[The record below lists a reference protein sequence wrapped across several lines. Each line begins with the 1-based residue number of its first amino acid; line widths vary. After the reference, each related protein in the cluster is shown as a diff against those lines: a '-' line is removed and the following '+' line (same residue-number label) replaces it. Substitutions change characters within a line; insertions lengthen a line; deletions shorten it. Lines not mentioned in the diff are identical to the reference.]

1 MSHHRLSVL
10 LSHGWHQSG
19 SSKYYRKGV
28 QNIKVNRSINV
39 IFGHCQWCL
48 QEFVG
53 YYSILQSKLHFAQ
66 FFSSHWTEGF
76 TDFPNYGS
84 SRSILCVHIK
94 VSFKYVPKGPI
105 GKYRLVPYIRRAFL
119 GNLTVDHS
127 DVVGSSPV
135 GAAPTTIPSPLN
147 TWLQH
152 IAQRQLQAE
161 TENN

>member
-1 MSHHRLSVL
+1 MT
-10 LSHGWHQSG
+10 
-19 SSKYYRKGV
+19 SKWFLK
-28 QNIKVNRSINV
+28 
-39 IFGHCQWCL
+39 IFSQMCPEHKSEQIDKCYIWTLPGMGCL

-119 GNLTVDHS
+119 GNLIVDPS

-152 IAQRQLQAE
+152 IAQRKLQAE
-161 TENN
+161 TENNQI